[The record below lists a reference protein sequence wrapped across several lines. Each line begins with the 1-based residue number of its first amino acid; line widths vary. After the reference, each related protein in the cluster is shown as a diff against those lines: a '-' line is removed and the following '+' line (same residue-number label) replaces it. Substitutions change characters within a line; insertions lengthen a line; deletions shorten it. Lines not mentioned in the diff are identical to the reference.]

1 MGQGRGHEVVIRG
14 RGARYAALEV
24 TGAAREWAAAL
35 VLALLAVGGAVAVA
49 YATGAMGIPYG
60 DDWSYSRTVVHL
72 YDAGNLELSGWESM
86 SLIGHLLWGLP
97 FVAVFGKSPAVL
109 DWCTG
114 WRP

>member
-1 MGQGRGHEVVIRG
+1 MGQGRGHEVEIRG
-14 RGARYAALEV
+14 RGRRYVALEI

-35 VLALLAVGGAVAVA
+35 GLALLAVGGAVAVA
-49 YATGAMGIPYG
+49 YASGAMGTPYG
-60 DDWSYSRTVVHL
+60 DDWDYSRVVFHL
-72 YDAGNLELSGWESM
+72 YDTGNVQLTGWESM
-86 SLIGHLLWGLP
+86 NLMGHLLWGLP